1 MSPVCTNTHK
11 PLSAV
16 ETVHI
21 SQASS
26 PTLSD
31 LSAPYY
37 PPNLPRERFKDYTSF
52 MRFLPLMD
60 ASVYLKHSERLYSS
74 SSRAG
79 RAVSQPI
86 RRTQDPHP
94 RRALGSTAR
103 TNVPKGI
110 NAPHH
115 KNKNSG
121 KLQQHR
127 DNRNHAKPAN
137 RNRERP
143 ARPLPPRMRNMV
155 FPTFDMS
162 RQPSFEHCTV
172 GWGSQMDP
180 ARDGRG
186 VRRG

>member
-1 MSPVCTNTHK
+1 MSPVCTTTHK

-21 SQASS
+21 FQAAS

-37 PPNLPRERFKDYTSF
+37 PPNLPRERFKDYTSL

-60 ASVYLKHSERLYSS
+60 ASVYLQHSERLYSS
-74 SSRAG
+74 SSRG
-79 RAVSQPI
+79 RAVAQPI
-86 RRTQDPHP
+86 RHPQDARP

-103 TNVPKGI
+103 TNVPKGTS
-110 NAPHH
+110 AHRH
-115 KNKNSG
+115 KNKNGG
-121 KLQQHR
+121 KPQQR

-143 ARPLPPRMRNMV
+143 ARPLPPRMRNMP
-155 FPTFDMS
+155 FPAFDMS

-172 GWGSQMDP
+172 GWGSRMDP